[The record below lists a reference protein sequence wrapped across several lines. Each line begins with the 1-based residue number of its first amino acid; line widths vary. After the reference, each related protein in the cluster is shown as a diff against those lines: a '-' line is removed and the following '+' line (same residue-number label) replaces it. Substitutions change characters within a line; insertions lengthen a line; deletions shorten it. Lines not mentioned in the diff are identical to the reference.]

1 MDAEDKEGTSEEL
14 QMEVLL
20 ESILSRKNLVLAYD
34 QVVGNK
40 GAPGVDGI
48 TVEDLREY
56 LRNNWAS
63 ISEEI
68 RQGRYKPSAVRRVS
82 IPKPNGGERHLGIP
96 TVLDRMIQHSI
107 SQELDKLYD
116 ESFSEYSYG
125 FRKGRSA
132 HQALEKSLDYL
143 KSGNEYMVSI
153 DLEKFF
159 DRVNHD
165 KLMSKLSK
173 GIKDKEVLR
182 LIRRYLQSGIM
193 EDGVVRLNEEGT
205 PQGGNLSP
213 VLSNIVLDDL
223 DKELESRGLC
233 FVRYADDIS
242 IFVKSPRAGE
252 RVLMSVSKWIEQQLK
267 LKVNAAKS
275 GVKHCCKSG
284 LLGYGFY
291 KSKDGY
297 QFRVLASSFK
307 RFKVKLKRLTKR
319 SWSVSLDYR
328 FEKLRQTMQGWLNY
342 YGLAK
347 CKKRISRLDKW
358 LRRRVRMCI
367 WKTWKLVRTKMRSL
381 IKLGVTRDKAYMW
394 ANTRKGY
401 WAVSRSPIVT
411 TAITNRLLEK
421 RGYRSLLSYYLYR
434 HSNLMNRRDT
444 RTVRPVV

>member
-1 MDAEDKEGTSEEL
+1 MNAGDKEGTSEEL
-14 QMEVLL
+14 RMEVLL
-20 ESILSRKNLVLAYD
+20 ESILSRRNLGLAYH
-34 QVVGNK
+34 QVVSNK

-48 TVEDLREY
+48 TVDDLGSY
-56 LRNNWAS
+56 LKEHWDS
-63 ISEEI
+63 IDEKI
-68 RQGRYKPSAVRRVS
+68 RRGNYQPSAVRRVN

-96 TVLDRMIQHSI
+96 TVLDRMLQHSI

-116 ESFSEYSYG
+116 EDFSMYSYG
-125 FRKGRSA
+125 FRKGRNA
-132 HQALEKSLDYL
+132 HQALEKSIDYVR
-143 KSGNEYMVSI
+143 SGYEYMVSI

-193 EDGVVRLNEEGT
+193 DNGVLRVNKEGT

-213 VLSNIVLDDL
+213 ILSNIVLDDL
-223 DKELESRGLC
+223 DKELASRGLR

-242 IFVKSPRAGE
+242 IFVKSRRSGE
-252 RVLMSVSKWIEQQLK
+252 RVLKSVSEWINKKLK
-267 LKVNAAKS
+267 LRVNAEKS
-275 GVKHCCKSG
+275 GVKHCLRSG
-284 LLGYGFY
+284 LLGYSFY

-297 QFRVLASSFK
+297 EFRVQASSFK

-319 SWSVSLDYR
+319 SLPLSLDDR

-347 CKKRISRLDKW
+347 SKKRIIKLDGW
-358 LRRRVRMCI
+358 LRRRIRMCI
-367 WKTWKLVRTKMRSL
+367 WKTWKRVRTKRQSL
-381 IKLGVTRDKAYMW
+381 IKLGISEYKAHMW

-401 WAVSRSPIVT
+401 WEISRSPILT
-411 TAITNRLLEK
+411 TAITNRRLKK